1 MFSVTETP
9 KHGKTHTIF
18 FTKHTC
24 TIQYS
29 YDFIYTYSILVSP
42 IPKHELFFL
51 FISLHI
57 LGIYVCA
64 KCDHPLFSSVSK
76 YEHQTPWPAFT
87 NPLRNDSLS
96 KKPETDPQDSSECY
110 ALKVFDFLKHIWN
123 NTIHSDGFWY
133 LKMIISLFIN
143 SFLEM
148 VLDGP
153 KFSFWFTRICH

>member
-1 MFSVTETP
+1 ME
-9 KHGKTHTIF
+9 
-18 FTKHTC
+18 KHTPYFLQN
-24 TIQYS
+24 ILAPYNIAMIL
-29 YDFIYTYSILVSP
+29 YYTYSILVSP

-110 ALKVFDFLKHIWN
+110 ALKVFDFLKHI
-123 NTIHSDGFWY
+123 
-133 LKMIISLFIN
+133 
-143 SFLEM
+143 
-148 VLDGP
+148 
-153 KFSFWFTRICH
+153 

>member
-1 MFSVTETP
+1 ME
-9 KHGKTHTIF
+9 
-18 FTKHTC
+18 KHTPYFLQN
-24 TIQYS
+24 ILAPYNIAMIL
-29 YDFIYTYSILVSP
+29 YYTYSILVSP

-110 ALKVFDFLKHIWN
+110 ALKVFDFLKHILDN
-123 NTIHSDGFWY
+123 SIHSDGFWY

>member
-96 KKPETDPQDSSECY
+96 KNQKQI
-110 ALKVFDFLKHIWN
+110 LKTVLSVMLWRFLIFLNIFEIILSIVMDFGTWKW
-123 NTIHSDGFWY
+123 
-133 LKMIISLFIN
+133 
-143 SFLEM
+143 
-148 VLDGP
+148 
-153 KFSFWFTRICH
+153 